1 MTQEVPEESYQVEE
15 NDDYKIPTL
24 LSCVGVVLI
33 VAALFWW
40 FTREPDEVEETAIT
54 RTTARRQR
62 RGVAARISVFGSI
75 TNDSMADANEKTEA
89 A

>member
-1 MTQEVPEESYQVEE
+1 MPEESYKVEE
-15 NDDYKIPTL
+15 DDDYKIPTL

-54 RTTARRQR
+54 RTSARRVR
-62 RGVAARISVFGSI
+62 RGVAAQISVFSSI
-75 TNDSMADANEKTEA
+75 TNDSMADANDKTEA
-89 A
+89 AESIE